1 MLEPPVLE
9 HELVLVAFAAA
20 AVAELAA
27 VADCVVAD
35 VVVEPGLVVVEPV
48 VAPLDWRVAAAIAVA
63 AAVDSAVAASE
74 PVVEGYVAS
83 LVPRVP
89 GIVLLKDP
97 VVLAEVGSDWPDL
110 QQHAPWPSAAA
121 LVLAAVAVAAAAAA
135 VVEHAVAELAEL
147 AGPPAAELLVAA
159 DVLLAVAVFFEPV
172 LVQLVVPVVPV
183 APVENVVDEQVKG
196 HPGLH
201 RWLAALLQI
210 VGGSWLDLAYRHFA
224 SVVLDDALA

>member
-1 MLEPPVLE
+1 M
-9 HELVLVAFAAA
+9 
-20 AVAELAA
+20 
-27 VADCVVAD
+27 
-35 VVVEPGLVVVEPV
+35 
-48 VAPLDWRVAAAIAVA
+48 
-63 AAVDSAVAASE
+63 
-74 PVVEGYVAS
+74 
-83 LVPRVP
+83 
-89 GIVLLKDP
+89 
-97 VVLAEVGSDWPDL
+97 
-110 QQHAPWPSAAA
+110 
-121 LVLAAVAVAAAAAA
+121 LAAVAVAAAAAV

-147 AGPPAAELLVAA
+147 AGRPAAELLVAA

-172 LVQLVVPVVPV
+172 LVQLVVVPVVPV